1 MSKKL
6 ALGQLKVGDYFIY
19 DGKEYKAGRL
29 IENTNGYVACVDK
42 DKKVRRIYIDT
53 LVEKVVEKMTR
64 RNILNKYGFKYM
76 SQVEL
81 DAELSEEEAIK
92 FEEFIKELNDKFELD
107 ELLQSGEEIEIE
119 IKVGGID
126 E

>member
-1 MSKKL
+1 
-6 ALGQLKVGDYFIY
+6 
-19 DGKEYKAGRL
+19 
-29 IENTNGYVACVDK
+29 
-42 DKKVRRIYIDT
+42 
-53 LVEKVVEKMTR
+53 MTR

-81 DAELSEEEAIK
+81 DVELSEEETIK

-119 IKVGGID
+119 IKAGGID
-126 E
+126 D

>member
-1 MSKKL
+1 
-6 ALGQLKVGDYFIY
+6 
-19 DGKEYKAGRL
+19 
-29 IENTNGYVACVDK
+29 
-42 DKKVRRIYIDT
+42 
-53 LVEKVVEKMTR
+53 MTR

-92 FEEFIKELNDKFELD
+92 FEEFIKELNDKFKLD
-107 ELLQSGEEIEIE
+107 ELLQSVEEIEIE

>member
-1 MSKKL
+1 
-6 ALGQLKVGDYFIY
+6 
-19 DGKEYKAGRL
+19 
-29 IENTNGYVACVDK
+29 
-42 DKKVRRIYIDT
+42 
-53 LVEKVVEKMTR
+53 MTR

-81 DAELSEEEAIK
+81 DVELSEEEAIK
-92 FEEFIKELNDKFELD
+92 FEEFIKELNDKFKLD

-126 E
+126 ENKKDN

>member
-1 MSKKL
+1 
-6 ALGQLKVGDYFIY
+6 
-19 DGKEYKAGRL
+19 
-29 IENTNGYVACVDK
+29 
-42 DKKVRRIYIDT
+42 
-53 LVEKVVEKMTR
+53 MTR

-92 FEEFIKELNDKFELD
+92 FEEFIKELNDKFKLD

>member
-1 MSKKL
+1 
-6 ALGQLKVGDYFIY
+6 
-19 DGKEYKAGRL
+19 
-29 IENTNGYVACVDK
+29 
-42 DKKVRRIYIDT
+42 
-53 LVEKVVEKMTR
+53 MTR

-81 DAELSEEEAIK
+81 DVELSEEEAIK
-92 FEEFIKELNDKFELD
+92 FEEFIKELNDKFKLD

-126 E
+126 EQN

>member
-1 MSKKL
+1 
-6 ALGQLKVGDYFIY
+6 
-19 DGKEYKAGRL
+19 
-29 IENTNGYVACVDK
+29 
-42 DKKVRRIYIDT
+42 
-53 LVEKVVEKMTR
+53 MTR

-81 DAELSEEEAIK
+81 DVELSEEEAIK
-92 FEEFIKELNDKFELD
+92 FEEFIKELNDKFKLD

-126 E
+126 EDM

>member
-1 MSKKL
+1 
-6 ALGQLKVGDYFIY
+6 
-19 DGKEYKAGRL
+19 
-29 IENTNGYVACVDK
+29 
-42 DKKVRRIYIDT
+42 
-53 LVEKVVEKMTR
+53 MTR

-81 DAELSEEEAIK
+81 DVELSEEEAIK
-92 FEEFIKELNDKFELD
+92 FEKFIKELNDKFELD

>member
-1 MSKKL
+1 
-6 ALGQLKVGDYFIY
+6 
-19 DGKEYKAGRL
+19 
-29 IENTNGYVACVDK
+29 
-42 DKKVRRIYIDT
+42 
-53 LVEKVVEKMTR
+53 MTR

-81 DAELSEEEAIK
+81 DVELSEEEAIK

>member
-1 MSKKL
+1 
-6 ALGQLKVGDYFIY
+6 
-19 DGKEYKAGRL
+19 
-29 IENTNGYVACVDK
+29 
-42 DKKVRRIYIDT
+42 
-53 LVEKVVEKMTR
+53 MTR

-76 SQVEL
+76 SQFEL

>member
-1 MSKKL
+1 
-6 ALGQLKVGDYFIY
+6 
-19 DGKEYKAGRL
+19 
-29 IENTNGYVACVDK
+29 
-42 DKKVRRIYIDT
+42 
-53 LVEKVVEKMTR
+53 MTR

-81 DAELSEEEAIK
+81 DVELSEEEAIK
-92 FEEFIKELNDKFELD
+92 FEEFIKELNDKFQLD

>member
-1 MSKKL
+1 
-6 ALGQLKVGDYFIY
+6 
-19 DGKEYKAGRL
+19 
-29 IENTNGYVACVDK
+29 
-42 DKKVRRIYIDT
+42 
-53 LVEKVVEKMTR
+53 MTR

-81 DAELSEEEAIK
+81 DVELSEEEAIK
-92 FEEFIKELNDKFELD
+92 FEEFIKELNDKFQLD

-119 IKVGGID
+119 IKVGGLD

>member
-1 MSKKL
+1 
-6 ALGQLKVGDYFIY
+6 
-19 DGKEYKAGRL
+19 
-29 IENTNGYVACVDK
+29 
-42 DKKVRRIYIDT
+42 
-53 LVEKVVEKMTR
+53 MTR

-81 DAELSEEEAIK
+81 DVELSEEEAIK
-92 FEEFIKELNDKFELD
+92 FEEFIKELNDKFGLD

>member
-1 MSKKL
+1 
-6 ALGQLKVGDYFIY
+6 
-19 DGKEYKAGRL
+19 
-29 IENTNGYVACVDK
+29 
-42 DKKVRRIYIDT
+42 
-53 LVEKVVEKMTR
+53 MTR

-81 DAELSEEEAIK
+81 DVELSEEEAIN

>member
-1 MSKKL
+1 
-6 ALGQLKVGDYFIY
+6 
-19 DGKEYKAGRL
+19 
-29 IENTNGYVACVDK
+29 
-42 DKKVRRIYIDT
+42 
-53 LVEKVVEKMTR
+53 MTR

-81 DAELSEEEAIK
+81 DVELSEEEAIK
-92 FEEFIKELNDKFELD
+92 FEEFIKELNDKFKLD

-126 E
+126 ENKKDKYVKREWNR

>member
-1 MSKKL
+1 
-6 ALGQLKVGDYFIY
+6 
-19 DGKEYKAGRL
+19 
-29 IENTNGYVACVDK
+29 
-42 DKKVRRIYIDT
+42 
-53 LVEKVVEKMTR
+53 MTR

-81 DAELSEEEAIK
+81 DVELSEEEAIK

-119 IKVGGID
+119 IKVCGID

>member
-1 MSKKL
+1 
-6 ALGQLKVGDYFIY
+6 
-19 DGKEYKAGRL
+19 
-29 IENTNGYVACVDK
+29 
-42 DKKVRRIYIDT
+42 
-53 LVEKVVEKMTR
+53 MTR

-81 DAELSEEEAIK
+81 DVELSEEEAIK
-92 FEEFIKELNDKFELD
+92 FEEFIKELNDKFGLD

-126 E
+126 V

>member
-1 MSKKL
+1 
-6 ALGQLKVGDYFIY
+6 
-19 DGKEYKAGRL
+19 
-29 IENTNGYVACVDK
+29 
-42 DKKVRRIYIDT
+42 
-53 LVEKVVEKMTR
+53 MTR

-81 DAELSEEEAIK
+81 DVELSEEETIK
-92 FEEFIKELNDKFELD
+92 SEEFIKELNDKFELD

-119 IKVGGID
+119 IKVGGLD

>member
-1 MSKKL
+1 MIL
-6 ALGQLKVGDYFIY
+6 ASAI
-19 DGKEYKAGRL
+19 
-29 IENTNGYVACVDK
+29 
-42 DKKVRRIYIDT
+42 
-53 LVEKVVEKMTR
+53 
-64 RNILNKYGFKYM
+64 KYGFKYM

-92 FEEFIKELNDKFELD
+92 FEEFIKELNDKFKLD

>member
-1 MSKKL
+1 
-6 ALGQLKVGDYFIY
+6 
-19 DGKEYKAGRL
+19 
-29 IENTNGYVACVDK
+29 
-42 DKKVRRIYIDT
+42 
-53 LVEKVVEKMTR
+53 MTR

-81 DAELSEEEAIK
+81 GVELSEEEAIK

-126 E
+126 EERS

>member
-1 MSKKL
+1 
-6 ALGQLKVGDYFIY
+6 
-19 DGKEYKAGRL
+19 
-29 IENTNGYVACVDK
+29 
-42 DKKVRRIYIDT
+42 
-53 LVEKVVEKMTR
+53 MTR

-81 DAELSEEEAIK
+81 DVELSEEEAIK

-126 E
+126 ETRNI

>member
-1 MSKKL
+1 
-6 ALGQLKVGDYFIY
+6 
-19 DGKEYKAGRL
+19 
-29 IENTNGYVACVDK
+29 
-42 DKKVRRIYIDT
+42 
-53 LVEKVVEKMTR
+53 MTR

-81 DAELSEEEAIK
+81 DVELSEEEAIK

-119 IKVGGID
+119 IKGRWNR
-126 E
+126 

>member
-1 MSKKL
+1 
-6 ALGQLKVGDYFIY
+6 
-19 DGKEYKAGRL
+19 
-29 IENTNGYVACVDK
+29 
-42 DKKVRRIYIDT
+42 
-53 LVEKVVEKMTR
+53 MTR

-76 SQVEL
+76 SQLEL
-81 DAELSEEEAIK
+81 DVELSEEEAIK

>member
-1 MSKKL
+1 
-6 ALGQLKVGDYFIY
+6 
-19 DGKEYKAGRL
+19 
-29 IENTNGYVACVDK
+29 
-42 DKKVRRIYIDT
+42 
-53 LVEKVVEKMTR
+53 MTR

-76 SQVEL
+76 SQLKL
-81 DAELSEEEAIK
+81 DVELSEEEAIK

>member
-1 MSKKL
+1 
-6 ALGQLKVGDYFIY
+6 
-19 DGKEYKAGRL
+19 
-29 IENTNGYVACVDK
+29 
-42 DKKVRRIYIDT
+42 
-53 LVEKVVEKMTR
+53 MTR

-81 DAELSEEEAIK
+81 DVELSEEEAIK

-126 E
+126 EFNKKTSI

>member
-1 MSKKL
+1 
-6 ALGQLKVGDYFIY
+6 
-19 DGKEYKAGRL
+19 
-29 IENTNGYVACVDK
+29 
-42 DKKVRRIYIDT
+42 
-53 LVEKVVEKMTR
+53 MTR

-92 FEEFIKELNDKFELD
+92 FEEFIKELNDKFKLD

-126 E
+126 ENKKDKYVKREWNRWVSEHNYYIS

>member
-1 MSKKL
+1 
-6 ALGQLKVGDYFIY
+6 
-19 DGKEYKAGRL
+19 
-29 IENTNGYVACVDK
+29 
-42 DKKVRRIYIDT
+42 
-53 LVEKVVEKMTR
+53 MTR

-119 IKVGGID
+119 IKAGGID
-126 E
+126 EFNKKTNI

>member
-1 MSKKL
+1 
-6 ALGQLKVGDYFIY
+6 
-19 DGKEYKAGRL
+19 
-29 IENTNGYVACVDK
+29 
-42 DKKVRRIYIDT
+42 
-53 LVEKVVEKMTR
+53 MTR

-81 DAELSEEEAIK
+81 DVELSEEETIK

-119 IKVGGID
+119 IKAGEID

>member
-1 MSKKL
+1 
-6 ALGQLKVGDYFIY
+6 
-19 DGKEYKAGRL
+19 
-29 IENTNGYVACVDK
+29 
-42 DKKVRRIYIDT
+42 
-53 LVEKVVEKMTR
+53 MTR

-92 FEEFIKELNDKFELD
+92 FEEFIKELNDKFKLD

-126 E
+126 ENKKDN

>member
-1 MSKKL
+1 
-6 ALGQLKVGDYFIY
+6 
-19 DGKEYKAGRL
+19 
-29 IENTNGYVACVDK
+29 
-42 DKKVRRIYIDT
+42 
-53 LVEKVVEKMTR
+53 MTR

-81 DAELSEEEAIK
+81 DVELSEEEAIK
-92 FEEFIKELNDKFELD
+92 FEEFIKELNDKFGFD

-119 IKVGGID
+119 IKVGVID

>member
-1 MSKKL
+1 
-6 ALGQLKVGDYFIY
+6 
-19 DGKEYKAGRL
+19 
-29 IENTNGYVACVDK
+29 
-42 DKKVRRIYIDT
+42 
-53 LVEKVVEKMTR
+53 MTR

-81 DAELSEEEAIK
+81 DVELSEEEAIK

-126 E
+126 ENKKDN

>member
-1 MSKKL
+1 
-6 ALGQLKVGDYFIY
+6 
-19 DGKEYKAGRL
+19 
-29 IENTNGYVACVDK
+29 
-42 DKKVRRIYIDT
+42 
-53 LVEKVVEKMTR
+53 MTR

-81 DAELSEEEAIK
+81 DVELSEEEAIK
-92 FEEFIKELNDKFELD
+92 FEEFIKELNDKFKLD

-119 IKVGGID
+119 IKVGGLD

>member
-1 MSKKL
+1 
-6 ALGQLKVGDYFIY
+6 
-19 DGKEYKAGRL
+19 
-29 IENTNGYVACVDK
+29 
-42 DKKVRRIYIDT
+42 
-53 LVEKVVEKMTR
+53 MTR

-81 DAELSEEEAIK
+81 DVELSEEEAIK

-126 E
+126 ENTKDN

>member
-1 MSKKL
+1 
-6 ALGQLKVGDYFIY
+6 
-19 DGKEYKAGRL
+19 
-29 IENTNGYVACVDK
+29 
-42 DKKVRRIYIDT
+42 
-53 LVEKVVEKMTR
+53 MTR

-81 DAELSEEEAIK
+81 DVELSEEEAIK
-92 FEEFIKELNDKFELD
+92 FEEFIKELNDKFGFD

-126 E
+126 D

>member
-1 MSKKL
+1 
-6 ALGQLKVGDYFIY
+6 
-19 DGKEYKAGRL
+19 
-29 IENTNGYVACVDK
+29 
-42 DKKVRRIYIDT
+42 
-53 LVEKVVEKMTR
+53 MTR

-81 DAELSEEEAIK
+81 DVELSEEEAIK

-107 ELLQSGEEIEIE
+107 KLLQSGEEIEIE

-126 E
+126 EN

>member
-1 MSKKL
+1 
-6 ALGQLKVGDYFIY
+6 
-19 DGKEYKAGRL
+19 
-29 IENTNGYVACVDK
+29 
-42 DKKVRRIYIDT
+42 
-53 LVEKVVEKMTR
+53 MTR

-81 DAELSEEEAIK
+81 DVELSEEEAIK
-92 FEEFIKELNDKFELD
+92 FEEFIKELNDKFKLD

-126 E
+126 EEIKS

>member
-1 MSKKL
+1 MIL
-6 ALGQLKVGDYFIY
+6 ASAI
-19 DGKEYKAGRL
+19 
-29 IENTNGYVACVDK
+29 
-42 DKKVRRIYIDT
+42 
-53 LVEKVVEKMTR
+53 
-64 RNILNKYGFKYM
+64 KYGFKYM

-81 DAELSEEEAIK
+81 DTELSEEEAIK
-92 FEEFIKELNDKFELD
+92 FEEFIKELNDKFKLD